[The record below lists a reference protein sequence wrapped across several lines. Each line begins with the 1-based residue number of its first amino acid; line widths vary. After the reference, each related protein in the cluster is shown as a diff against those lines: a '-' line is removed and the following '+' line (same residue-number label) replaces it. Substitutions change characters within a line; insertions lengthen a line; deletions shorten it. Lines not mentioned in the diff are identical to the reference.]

1 MSWLLYFLVFGEL
14 VMEWAAVFTVWF
26 AVFTGPSVYYDV
38 GVTGPASAITGLVG
52 FAALVY
58 VAVWIGHRYRLFGI
72 AEEMETNEGMIAR
85 IGAGEA
91 SRYFAKVFFGHMP
104 GLILWW
110 ILYNEVAAKSVQP
123 DANTDTGNF
132 VRAVGL
138 SVMAIVVVI
147 DLTFCFITMHQ
158 AWFSA
163 MLSQKLTM
171 HVGKACGFR
180 SMKLTTTKKKK
191 DVRSPF

>member
-14 VMEWAAVFTVWF
+14 GLEWAAVFTVWF

-38 GVTGPASAITGLVG
+38 GVTGPAGAITGLVG
-52 FAALVY
+52 FAAIVY
-58 VAVWIGHRYRLFGI
+58 VAIWIGHRWRLFGI
-72 AEEMETNEGMIAR
+72 AEEMTSGEGMIAR

-91 SRYFAKVFFGHMP
+91 SRYFAKVFFGHLP

-110 ILYNEVAAKSVQP
+110 ILYNEVAATGVQP

-138 SVMAIVVVI
+138 SVMAMVVVV

-163 MLSQKLTM
+163 MLSQNLSM
-171 HVGKACGFR
+171 RLAKACGYQ
-180 SMKLTTTKKKK
+180 SMKLASKKNK
-191 DVRSPF
+191 SSGSSSF